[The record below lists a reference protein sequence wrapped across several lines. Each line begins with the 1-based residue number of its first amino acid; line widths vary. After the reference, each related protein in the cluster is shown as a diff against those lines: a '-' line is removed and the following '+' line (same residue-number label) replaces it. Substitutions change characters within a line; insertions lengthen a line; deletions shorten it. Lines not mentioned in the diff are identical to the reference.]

1 MVFQIHFLFENIFK
15 MWPYRLIQTH
25 YLQIFDN
32 SVGLVSRDEPDKLQG
47 ILSIHALEQQA
58 YTSGR
63 NIYTCEYDI

>member
-1 MVFQIHFLFENIFK
+1 MQ
-15 MWPYRLIQTH
+15 PYRLIQTH

-32 SVGLVSRDEPDKLQG
+32 SVGLVSRDEPDKSQNN
-47 ILSIHALEQQA
+47 LSIPAWEQQV